1 MPTYA
6 WPTPPKSGCLKKKS
20 VCKKC
25 TRFPPPPPGPLPPAV
40 GLQMQEAIHVVCCCW
55 AQRRPPP
62 SLQDPLCEKKTMVV
76 GGGKGG
82 VVDDPIWE
90 GGRKRNE
97 EGAGISAGNC
107 LGAREENY
115 KIQYSTSSAMS
126 NYSKC
131 GCASFLFVCGEAQ
144 TMEWVLLLSYLGTV
158 VGGRRGIES
167 VQQGGHI
174 FWLQGGG
181 DFGLQIICSRSFKTT
196 AKQPPIY
203 GMWNEQGAANDTR
216 RKGVRKARSCIS
228 VINKHALFLLVGQS
242 SAHLL

>member
-1 MPTYA
+1 
-6 WPTPPKSGCLKKKS
+6 
-20 VCKKC
+20 
-25 TRFPPPPPGPLPPAV
+25 
-40 GLQMQEAIHVVCCCW
+40 MQEAIHVVCCCW

-144 TMEWVLLLSYLGTV
+144 TMEWVVLLSYLGTV

-181 DFGLQIICSRSFKTT
+181 TLGFKSFAPGLLKPLRNNLQYMECGMSRAPQMIQEGKVYE
-196 AKQPPIY
+196 KQGP
-203 GMWNEQGAANDTR
+203 A
-216 RKGVRKARSCIS
+216 
-228 VINKHALFLLVGQS
+228 FLLS
-242 SAHLL
+242 TNTPFFC